1 MTNFKQDSPIICT
14 DQPTYMLPLEPS
26 HILSYATAGGSVYL
40 YDIRIGRNVQS
51 LSIGSERGIVTSMAQ
66 IGPSLALGTAS
77 GYFMIHDLRFK
88 LLSSVRYHSKS
99 SPFFDL
105 KVCNANVPDIAP
117 GPSILSAS
125 GSDNF
130 EVALWNLQSLKATA
144 LLSIKDE
151 NPIVVP
157 YLHPEEK
164 TNVPMPEYKFPPNQR
179 SRDAILRKY
188 LEYTNQSNN
197 FIKKLVSFPPNIR
210 KTFENFKS
218 CRSVLCC
225 SNATWIISGGS
236 DTIIRYWNLTN
247 PSLSLSFGSYNP
259 FSPAPASYSYDSS
272 DYDPLKQQF
281 HSQLLP
287 DLLVI
292 SQNETLAEMGGFSQY
307 SSSVIKSREF
317 QEVPTHRSIRHRD
330 DVLDMSIMPT
340 QRGNVLVSGGRD
352 GSIRFWN

>member
-1 MTNFKQDSPIICT
+1 
-14 DQPTYMLPLEPS
+14 MLPLEPC
-26 HILSYATAGGSVYL
+26 HILSYATANGSVYL
-40 YDIRIGRNVQS
+40 YDLRIGRNVQS
-51 LSIGSERGIVTSMAQ
+51 ISIGSERGIVTSMAQ

-77 GYFMIHDLRFK
+77 GYFIIHDLRFK

-99 SPFFDL
+99 SPIFDL

-117 GPSILSAS
+117 GPSIISAS

-130 EVALWNLQSLKATA
+130 EVALWNLQNLKATA
-144 LLSIKDE
+144 LLCIKDE

-157 YLHPEEK
+157 YLHAEEK
-164 TNVPMPEYKFPPNQR
+164 TNVPMPDYKFPPNQR
-179 SRDAILRKY
+179 SRESILRKY
-188 LEYTNQSNN
+188 LDYTNQSNN
-197 FIKKLVSFPPNIR
+197 FIKKLVAFPPNIR
-210 KTFENFKS
+210 KTFESFKCS
-218 CRSVLCC
+218 RSVLSC
-225 SNATWIISGGS
+225 SNATWIITGGS

-259 FSPAPASYSYDSS
+259 FVSSTPSYSYDGSS
-272 DYDPLKQQF
+272 DYDPLKQQY

-292 SQNETLAEMGGFSQY
+292 SESEGMAEMGTFSQY

-340 QRGNVLVSGGRD
+340 QRGNILVSGGRD